1 MSGKSST
8 FIVLKYKYLN
18 TLTMYKDTTNSSDM
32 QENKSFSLSKARFS
46 KSLNVDFDA
55 PDISSN
61 GGLMLCNMRGSLA
74 AKIGK
79 ALPDSRQKAFVD
91 HPYEEM
97 VCQRVGTTNSTI
109 RPSRGSIASVSLRR
123 SSTTATERMYVSS

>member
-1 MSGKSST
+1 
-8 FIVLKYKYLN
+8 
-18 TLTMYKDTTNSSDM
+18 
-32 QENKSFSLSKARFS
+32 
-46 KSLNVDFDA
+46 
-55 PDISSN
+55 
-61 GGLMLCNMRGSLA
+61 MLCNMQGSLA

-97 VCQRVGTTNSTI
+97 VCQHVGTTNSTI
-109 RPSRGSIASVSLRR
+109 RPSHGSIASVSLRR

>member
-18 TLTMYKDTTNSSDM
+18 TLTMHKDTTNSSDM

-61 GGLMLCNMRGSLA
+61 GGLMLCNMQGRWLLRLA
-74 AKIGK
+74 R
-79 ALPDSRQKAFVD
+79 LFP
-91 HPYEEM
+91 
-97 VCQRVGTTNSTI
+97 
-109 RPSRGSIASVSLRR
+109 IAD
-123 SSTTATERMYVSS
+123 